1 MNAQLRLRIM
11 VDLTPVRPGGETG
24 GAKYF
29 IFEFLRFIGTNY
41 YKEFQFVFLTSS
53 ANHHE
58 ILRSLARSCDEL
70 VCVREE
76 AGSNPPTA
84 SAYSPKERLWLSP
97 PPDLAIQ
104 LNVNVVYCPFGMVDY
119 ACPGVSTIT
128 LIVDVLHR
136 DYPHTLPVN
145 GVAFRESFFR
155 EAVKKSDYFQ
165 CISQFTINRML
176 EFYGVENTRSFY
188 TYIPIHDRLNFGSTV
203 TANYLDSFSLKSSGF
218 FYYPA
223 NAWVH
228 KNHEVLLLAYRIY
241 RQRLGDAAWPLVF
254 TGHEDARFM
263 RLKEVA
269 TSLGIIDKVHFLGFV
284 SEENLSQLWNAAGA
298 LVFPSLH
305 EGFGIPLLEAM
316 QHQTP
321 ILAHHGCSIP
331 EVGGEACLYVD
342 ARKPLELAEG
352 LWRIAHDVELR
363 QRLISA
369 GAERLQAFSLERE
382 AGKLADCFR
391 HCADTWPRLSMS
403 GVYVDGWI
411 SEHAVL
417 SLPQHQDGGV
427 VEIRFIAH
435 APHARLLVYLGNVPF
450 GSFCC
455 ADYRQRGVRI
465 HFVGPHQFLRLRV
478 MGAEHLNGGVDHRR
492 HGVQFTH
499 VTFMDAAGIE
509 TMLWPVPLVLEE
521 SS

>member
-119 ACPGVSTIT
+119 ACPGIPIVT
-128 LIVDVLHR
+128 LIVDLLHR
-136 DYPHTLPVN
+136 NYPHTLPFD
-145 GVAFRESFFR
+145 GVKFREQFFI
-155 EAVKKSDYFQ
+155 EAVARSDFFQ
-165 CISQFTINRML
+165 CNSNFVIAQMEELYKIPDDRM
-176 EFYGVENTRSFY
+176 FY
-188 TYIPIHDRLNFGSTV
+188 TYNAIHHRLPS
-203 TANYLDSFSLKSSGF
+203 KSSKDFYSSYLADLREYGF
-218 FYYPA
+218 FFYPA

-263 RLKEVA
+263 RLKDIA

-369 GAERLQAFSLERE
+369 GAERLQAFSLEQE

-465 HFVGPHQFLRLRV
+465 HFTGLHQFLRLRV

-499 VTFMDAAGIE
+499 VTFTDAAGIE

-521 SS
+521 AS